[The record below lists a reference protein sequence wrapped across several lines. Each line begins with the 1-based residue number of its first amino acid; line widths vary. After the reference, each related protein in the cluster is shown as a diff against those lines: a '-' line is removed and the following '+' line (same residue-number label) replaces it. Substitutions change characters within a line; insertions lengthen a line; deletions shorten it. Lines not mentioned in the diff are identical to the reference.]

1 MIIAEMGH
9 CTFDGTEE
17 EVLAEAMC
25 ILGIIYSMLAD
36 NHGKDYA
43 REKVSPMGELAVLYK
58 EKKTLTMP
66 NKGKK
71 EHQKVN

>member
-43 REKVSPMGELAVLYK
+43 REKVSPTRLK
-58 EKKTLTMP
+58 
-66 NKGKK
+66 N
-71 EHQKVN
+71 